1 MDEALERTIAA
12 IHRSPCQCVIAAAGT
27 GSQALAWL
35 IRVAGASHTLL
46 EARLPYAKASLR
58 DLLGH
63 RAAHCVS
70 AETATAMARWSLSRA
85 LELREGDVP
94 VLGVGCTGA
103 LSTTRPRRGM
113 HGVELAIL
121 SPGEGPEQEHQAHY
135 TLRLEKGART
145 RGEEEDACS
154 LLLIHAL
161 ALACGVI
168 PGFTL
173 PLLPGDEMHHEG
185 DLSPLTDLLQGR
197 ARHILVSQDGR
208 ALADAAVTGGV
219 LPGSFN
225 PLHEG
230 HRRLAEVASELL
242 QAPVTFELS
251 VENVDKRALTEGE
264 ALRRAQQFW
273 GWAPVAL
280 TRAPTFREKARLFP
294 GCTFIVGYDTAVRIV
309 AERYYASAADMQE
322 ALREIR
328 DAGCRFLVAGR
339 AHAGAFH
346 TLADVPVPEEFR
358 SLFQEVPPELFRLD
372 ISSTEL
378 RARQQSGAGAIL
390 ERPLPGA

>member
-1 MDEALERTIAA
+1 MDEALERTIIA
-12 IHRSPCQCVIAAAGT
+12 IHRSPRQCAIVAAGT

-35 IRVAGASHTLL
+35 IRVPGASHTLL
-46 EARLPYAKASLR
+46 EARLPYARASLR
-58 DLLGH
+58 DFLGQH
-63 RAAHCVS
+63 AKHCVS

-113 HGVELAIL
+113 HGIELAIL
-121 SPGEGPEQEHQAHY
+121 SPGGGPESERQVHY
-135 TLRLEKGART
+135 ALRLEKGARA
-145 RGEEEDACS
+145 RGEEEEACS

-173 PLLPGDEMHHEG
+173 PLLAGDEVRHEG

-197 ARHILVSQDGR
+197 ARHILISQDGS
-208 ALADAAVTGGV
+208 ALADAMVMGGV
-219 LPGSFN
+219 LPGAFN

-242 QAPVTFELS
+242 RAPVTFELS
-251 VENVDKRALTEGE
+251 VENVDKRALTEEE

-328 DAGCRFLVAGR
+328 DAGCHFLVAGR
-339 AHAGAFH
+339 AREGTFH
-346 TLADVPVPEEFR
+346 TLADVPLPEEFR
-358 SLFQEVPPELFRLD
+358 SLFQEIPPALFRLD
-372 ISSTEL
+372 LSSTEL
-378 RARQQSGAGAIL
+378 RARQHDDAVANP
-390 ERPLPGA
+390 ERLRPDA